1 MSMYMRSRISQR
13 HRLTVRITHSSGLLH
28 TPLLLP
34 PFSLIVV
41 MLFIIIFNS
50 ILISHHSNCM
60 YVCVCGRNVRESRFA
75 SLKRIKI
82 SKQQE
87 ERMPKIVS
95 TAFCVYSIV
104 YGLFF
109 WR

>member
-34 PFSLIVV
+34 PFSLIV

-60 YVCVCGRNVRESRFA
+60 YYY
-75 SLKRIKI
+75 K
-82 SKQQE
+82 
-87 ERMPKIVS
+87 
-95 TAFCVYSIV
+95 YSIDDIILHISFTS
-104 YGLFF
+104 YYDKQL
-109 WR
+109 RICI